1 MKQSLI
7 YTIAGAFVATLLT
20 TTAFAGTTID
30 KGVLGKYER
39 QGRFV
44 KPVMTPSAHTVS
56 QFQTAALVND
66 GHVMLDK
73 GALGKYERQGRIVRP
88 VVEFG
93 GNNWTSGAMT
103 RGQGGVK
110 HVHGLNGKEHRNVK
124 LGLPNR

>member
-20 TTAFAGTTID
+20 ATAFAGTTID
-30 KGVLGKYER
+30 KGPLGKYER

-44 KPVMTPSAHTVS
+44 KPVVTPAAHTVS
-56 QFQTAALVND
+56 QVQTAALVND
-66 GHVMLDK
+66 GHVMIDK
-73 GALGKYERQGRIVRP
+73 GALGTYERKGRFVRP

-103 RGQGGVK
+103 GNQGGVK
-110 HVHGLNGKEHRNVK
+110 HVHGLNGKEHKIVK
-124 LGLPNR
+124 